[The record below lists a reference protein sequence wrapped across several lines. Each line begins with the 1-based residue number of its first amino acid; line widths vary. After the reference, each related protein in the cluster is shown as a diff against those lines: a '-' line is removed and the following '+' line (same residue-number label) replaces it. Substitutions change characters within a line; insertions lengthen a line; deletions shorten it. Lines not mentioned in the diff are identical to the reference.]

1 MTYPGLPR
9 RIRKVGAPIGVI
21 IVLGTVTGLIVIGL
35 TAANPVGTGIG
46 FALSSVAMTI
56 VVLAYLWLDRWEPEP
71 PRLLVLAFLWGA
83 SVAVVIST
91 ILQLTLEATIN
102 PGQTETV
109 SPMSIV
115 LGAPLT
121 EEAAKGLFL
130 LLMMTGRRRNELN
143 SLTDCLVYAG
153 LVGAGFAW
161 LEDILYIGGG
171 ESVSDSLATA
181 ALRLIMAPFAHSLF
195 TTMFGIGVYFAL
207 QQRNAAAKAGC
218 ILLGY
223 AGAVIMH
230 GLWNGSS
237 LLSVEAYFL
246 TYIFWMVPVFVLAI
260 VLGVKS
266 RRREQRSRR
275 RQAARNGRGRPGDPE
290 RGDLAGLDAK
300 PQGGDRPGDSVR
312 REARIEGGQEFRLA
326 GGRAGLRAGP
336 DRSRLRRPASV
347 RAAAGGSERGRR
359 GSVRRARAA
368 EPGRVPRA
376 LVRRR
381 VPAPAVA
388 DADLERHV
396 ERVGAAHL
404 VADQLLER
412 VPLTLSNLEQQL
424 VVHLQQHP

>member
-1 MTYPGLPR
+1 MYMLDKLGLLSWSIMISRADDYPALVTYPGLPR

-21 IVLGTVTGLIVIGL
+21 ILLGTVTGLIVIGL
-35 TAANPVGTGIG
+35 TAVNPVGTGIG
-46 FALSSVAMTI
+46 FVLSSVAMTI

-71 PRLLVLAFLWGA
+71 PRLLILAFLWGA

-91 ILQLTLEATIN
+91 ILQLTLEAAIN
-102 PGQTETV
+102 PGQPETV
-109 SPMSIV
+109 SPISIV

-171 ESVSDSLATA
+171 ESVSESLATA

-207 QQRNAAAKAGC
+207 QQRSSVAKAVY

-246 TYIFWMVPVFVLAI
+246 TYLFWMVPVFVLAI
-260 VLGVKS
+260 VLGVSS
-266 RRREQRSRR
+266 RRREQRVV
-275 RQAARNGRGRPGDPE
+275 AEKLPGMVA
-290 RGDLAGLDAK
+290 AGLVAPNEATWLGSIRSRKSAIGAAK
-300 PQGGDRPGDSVR
+300 QSGGKPAAKSVR
-312 REARIEGGQEFRLA
+312 NFAAQVVELAFVRDRIDRGFGDQRVFALQQEEVNEVA
-326 GGRAGLRAGP
+326 AA
-336 DRSRLRRPASV
+336 
-347 RAAAGGSERGRR
+347 RAAA
-359 GSVRRARAA
+359 
-368 EPGRVPRA
+368 PA
-376 LVRRR
+376 L
-381 VPAPAVA
+381 
-388 DADLERHV
+388 
-396 ERVGAAHL
+396 
-404 VADQLLER
+404 
-412 VPLTLSNLEQQL
+412 QQL
-424 VVHLQQHP
+424 AGFRAP